1 MTVLFMKGM
10 FEMWLCLLHNSCL
23 FLVIKMKMKVQV
35 YSQAHTCSVSMLQD
49 YKPVCSLA
57 DKWQGG
63 REGKVYL
70 KLELT
75 FWVQNQ
81 FKSIIF

>member
-35 YSQAHTCSVSMLQD
+35 HSQAHTCSVAMLQG
-49 YKPVCSLA
+49 YKSIRLIN
-57 DKWQGG
+57 GEG
-63 REGKVYL
+63 GKVYQI
-70 KLELT
+70 LT
-75 FWVQNQ
+75 GVDIWRAKPF
-81 FKSIIF
+81 